1 MWFILAGGFPMIVIL
16 VVGAIA
22 LVGAVRFAIT
32 PSRAAPLPGSAR
44 AGGRRDLVRR
54 DVRGPAHRVGERS
67 RRIPRWPRADNLPIV
82 LLVGLGESLTPL
94 ILGAAIV
101 AGAALLV
108 AVGLRRLP
116 PEFGSPGRISGDT
129 MAS

>member
-22 LVGAVRFAIT
+22 LVGAVRFALT
-32 PSRAAPLPGSAR
+32 PVAGRLPYLGALSLAVAATSF
-44 AGGRRDLVRR
+44 AGMCADLLTVS
-54 DVRGPAHRVGERS
+54 VKVPAMLTS
-67 RRIPRWPRADNLPIV
+67 SDDLAII
-82 LLVGLGESLTPL
+82 LLVGFGESLTPA

-101 AGAALLV
+101 AVIALLV

-116 PEFGSPGRISGDT
+116 V
-129 MAS
+129 

>member
-32 PSRAAPLPGSAR
+32 PIAGRLPYLGALGLAVAATAFAGTCADLLTVSVKVPGNPEMASS
-44 AGGRRDLVRR
+44 
-54 DVRGPAHRVGERS
+54 E
-67 RRIPRWPRADNLPIV
+67 NLPIV
-82 LLVGLGESLTPL
+82 LLVGLGESLTPA

-101 AGAALLV
+101 AVAALLV

-116 PEFGSPGRISGDT
+116 V
-129 MAS
+129 